1 MGLFSKFKEGLTK
14 TRQGFVAKIED
25 LISGNK
31 KIDEEM
37 YETLEEILIQADVGV
52 NTAVKL
58 VEDLRK
64 TVRERKVED
73 AGQVKNILKE
83 LISGMLGTEQGGIS
97 LKGQPAAVVLI
108 GVNGVGKTTTI
119 GKLAYNLKKEGRKVI
134 LAAADTFR
142 AAAID
147 QLEIWGER
155 TDCDVIKHK
164 EGADPAA
171 VVYDAIQAAKARRS
185 DVLIIDTA
193 GRLHTKTNL
202 MEELK
207 KVFRVISREIP
218 TAPDEVLLVLDATTG
233 QNAVSQAKLFA
244 EAAGVTGIVLTKLD
258 GTAKGGVVIGIKT
271 ELGIPVK
278 YVGVGEQIDD
288 LKEFSPVEFVE
299 ALFDSE

>member
-1 MGLFSKFKEGLTK
+1 VGLFSKFKEGLTK

-108 GVNGVGKTTTI
+108 GVNGVGKTTTV

-155 TDCDVIKHK
+155 TGCDVIKHK

-171 VVYDAIQAAKARRS
+171 VVYDAIQAAKARHS

-207 KVFRVISREIP
+207 KIFRVISREIP

-258 GTAKGGVVIGIKT
+258 GTAKGGVVMGIKT

-288 LKEFSPVEFVE
+288 LKEFNPVEFVD

>member
-1 MGLFSKFKEGLTK
+1 VGLFSKFKEGLTK

-108 GVNGVGKTTTI
+108 GVNGVGKTTTV

-155 TDCDVIKHK
+155 TGCDVIKHK

-171 VVYDAIQAAKARRS
+171 VIYDAIQAAKARHS

-207 KVFRVISREIP
+207 KIFRIISREIP

-288 LKEFSPVEFVE
+288 LKEFNPVEFVE
-299 ALFDSE
+299 ALFDSA

>member
-108 GVNGVGKTTTI
+108 GVNGVGKTTTV

-147 QLEIWGER
+147 QLEIWGKR
-155 TDCDVIKHK
+155 TGCDVIKHK

-207 KVFRVISREIP
+207 KIFRIISREIP

-288 LKEFSPVEFVE
+288 LKEFNPVEFVE
-299 ALFDSE
+299 ALFDSA

>member
-108 GVNGVGKTTTI
+108 GVNGVGKTTTV

-155 TDCDVIKHK
+155 TGCDVIKHK

-171 VVYDAIQAAKARRS
+171 VVYDAIQAAKARHS

-207 KVFRVISREIP
+207 KIFRVISREIP

-258 GTAKGGVVIGIKT
+258 GTAKGGVVMGIKT

-288 LKEFSPVEFVE
+288 LKEFNPVEFVD

>member
-108 GVNGVGKTTTI
+108 GVNGVGKTTTV

-155 TDCDVIKHK
+155 TGCDVIKHK

-171 VVYDAIQAAKARRS
+171 VVYDAIQAAKARHS

-207 KVFRVISREIP
+207 KIFRVISREIP

-288 LKEFSPVEFVE
+288 LKEFNPVEFVE
-299 ALFDSE
+299 ALFDSA

>member
-108 GVNGVGKTTTI
+108 GVNGVGKTTTV

-155 TDCDVIKHK
+155 TGCDVIKHK

-171 VVYDAIQAAKARRS
+171 VIYDAIQAAKARHS

-207 KVFRVISREIP
+207 KIFRIISREIP

-288 LKEFSPVEFVE
+288 LKEFNPVEFVE
-299 ALFDSE
+299 ALFDSA